1 MTAAQLIS
9 WSLFVENEEVILR
22 ESEYIFDMRGG
33 STFPNVGQAMVEV
46 LERYGCET
54 VLPTSQTCCG
64 QPTYNSGYV
73 TESTTTLK
81 NQIDSFDGA
90 DYVVGPAGSCVGM
103 MKEYHK
109 F

>member
-1 MTAAQLIS
+1 MKVS
-9 WSLFVENEEVILR
+9 
-22 ESEYIFDMRGG
+22 IF
-33 STFPNVGQAMVEV
+33 STCVVDLLFPNVGQAMVEV
-46 LERYGCET
+46 LERYGCEM

-90 DYVVGPAGSCVGM
+90 DYVVGPAGVLCRHDERIPQIFSR
-103 MKEYHK
+103 
-109 F
+109 

>member
-1 MTAAQLIS
+1 MAVKRFYQ
-9 WSLFVENEEVILR
+9 
-22 ESEYIFDMRGG
+22 
-33 STFPNVGQAMVEV
+33 QAK
-46 LERYGCET
+46 R
-54 VLPTSQTCCG
+54 CG